1 MKTAELL
8 ANSKSA
14 ETYWTLHILFDILKN
29 MQGNDVKLRIW
40 ITNEHI
46 SI

>member
-14 ETYWTLHILFDILKN
+14 DTWYLSKTMEQKISQLNEKRLK
-29 MQGNDVKLRIW
+29 
-40 ITNEHI
+40 
-46 SI
+46 